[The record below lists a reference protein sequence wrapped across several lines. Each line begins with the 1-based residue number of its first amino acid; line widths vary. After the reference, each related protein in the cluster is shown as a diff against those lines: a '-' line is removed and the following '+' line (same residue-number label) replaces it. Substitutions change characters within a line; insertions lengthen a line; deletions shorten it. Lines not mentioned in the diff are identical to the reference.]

1 MEKRQ
6 LGRSGLEVVPLCFG
20 GNVFGWT
27 IDEPTS
33 HRILDAFVAEGF
45 NFIDTADMYSRWAQ
59 GNSGGESETIIGSW
73 LKGRGDRDKLVI
85 ATKVGMEMGPGRKGL
100 APAYIRTSVEDSLR
114 RLQTDYID
122 LYQSHAD
129 DPDTPFEDVLGT
141 YQELIEQGKVRAI
154 GASNISAA
162 RLRQALDVSARTG
175 LVRYESLQ
183 PEYNLFDRAGYE
195 AELEP
200 LCREHGLGVITYYSL
215 ASGFLSGKYRKPE
228 DASRSPRGEGV
239 VSKYLND
246 KGRAIL
252 KALDEVAAL
261 HDATPTQVAL
271 AWVIARP
278 SVTAPIASATSLEQ
292 LKDFAG
298 AAKLKLDQGSISL
311 LDEAGGG

>member
-1 MEKRQ
+1 MEQRQ
-6 LGRSGLEVVPLCFG
+6 LGRSGLQVVPLCFG

-27 IDEPTS
+27 IDESTS
-33 HRILDAFVAEGF
+33 HRILDAFVDEGF
-45 NFIDTADMYSRWAQ
+45 NFIDTADMYSRWAP

-73 LKGRGDRDKLVI
+73 LKGRSDRDKLVI
-85 ATKVGMEMGPGRKGL
+85 ATKVGMEMGPGKKGL
-100 APAYIRTSVEDSLR
+100 APAYIRSSVEDSLR

-141 YQELIEQGKVRAI
+141 YQELIEQGKVRAV

-162 RLRQALDVSARTG
+162 RLRQALDVSARNG

-183 PEYNLFDRAGYE
+183 PQYNLFDRADYE

-200 LCREHGLGVITYYSL
+200 LCREHGIGVITYYSL

-228 DASRSPRGEGV
+228 DASKSPRGEGV

-246 KGRAIL
+246 KGKAIL

-261 HDATPTQVAL
+261 HDATPTQIAL
-271 AWVIARP
+271 AWVMARP

-298 AAKLKLDQGSISL
+298 AAKLRLDQGSISL

>member
-33 HRILDAFVAEGF
+33 HRILDAFVGEGF
-45 NFIDTADMYSRWAQ
+45 NFIDTADMYSRWAP

-100 APAYIRTSVEDSLR
+100 APAYIRASVEDSLR

-246 KGRAIL
+246 KGRAVL